1 MSGFGG
7 RWVLAIRSSVPRR
20 RHEHAGARL
29 TSTAIASIRAPVA
42 AARDLVELAKPR
54 LSLLVVF
61 TAGCGLALAPG
72 SLGPVRAA
80 LFILGTALLVA
91 SANTLNCWMEIE
103 GDRRMARTRA
113 RPLPSGRLDPWVAF
127 AFGAVLGLYAI
138 PLLAI
143 AANPL
148 TALLGAIAHVVYV
161 LVYTP
166 LKRVSPLAL
175 EVGAVPG
182 ALPPL
187 MGWTAVA
194 GEPGLGGWV
203 LFAVLFA
210 WQLPHFLAA
219 SLYLE
224 DDYRRGGFR
233 VLPVVK
239 GEASARRHLLAYTV
253 LLLAVSAA
261 PFATGMAGSRYAA
274 AAASLGAVFVA
285 LAAAGLRGRCGR
297 AWARRVFLYSIL
309 YLPALATVLVLDG
322 R

>member
-1 MSGFGG
+1 M
-7 RWVLAIRSSVPRR
+7 
-20 RHEHAGARL
+20 
-29 TSTAIASIRAPVA
+29 TSTAIASLRAPVA

-61 TAGCGLALAPG
+61 TAGIGLAIAPG
-72 SLGPVRAA
+72 SPDPARAS
-80 LFILGTALLVA
+80 LFLLGTALLVA

-103 GDRRMARTRA
+103 ADRRMARTRA
-113 RPLPSGRLDPWVAF
+113 RPLPSGRLDPWVAL
-127 AFGAVLGLYAI
+127 AFGGLLGLYAI

-148 TALLGAIAHVVYV
+148 TALLGAIAHVLYV
-161 LVYTP
+161 VIYTP

-203 LFAVLFA
+203 LFAMLFA

-219 SLYLE
+219 SLYLKE
-224 DDYRRGGFR
+224 DYRRGGFR

-239 GEASARRHLLAYTV
+239 GEASARRHLVAYAL
-253 LLLAVSAA
+253 LLLAVTAAPSAA
-261 PFATGMAGSRYAA
+261 GMAGSAYAA
-274 AAASLGAVFVA
+274 AAAALGAVFLV
-285 LAAAGLRGRCGR
+285 LAAAGLWDGRGA
-297 AWARRVFLYSIL
+297 AWARRVFLYSL
-309 YLPALATVLVLDG
+309 FHLPALATMLVLDG

>member
-1 MSGFGG
+1 M
-7 RWVLAIRSSVPRR
+7 
-20 RHEHAGARL
+20 
-29 TSTAIASIRAPVA
+29 TSTAIAATRPPVA
-42 AARDLVELAKPR
+42 TVRDLVELAKPR

-61 TAGCGLALAPG
+61 TAGVGLALAPG
-72 SLGPVRAA
+72 SLVPVRAA

-103 GDRRMARTRA
+103 ADRRMARTRA
-113 RPLPSGRLDPWVAF
+113 RPLPSGRVDPWVAF
-127 AFGAVLGLYAI
+127 ALGTTLGLYAI

-166 LKRVSPLAL
+166 LKRMSPLAL

-187 MGWTAVA
+187 MGWTAVT
-194 GEPGLGGWV
+194 GEPGLGGWI

-219 SLYLE
+219 SLYLKE
-224 DDYRRGGFR
+224 DYRRGGFR

-239 GEASARRHLLAYTV
+239 GEASARRHLVAYTV
-253 LLLAVSAA
+253 LLLAATAAPSAA
-261 PFATGMAGSRYAA
+261 GMAGGAYAA
-274 AAASLGAVFVA
+274 AAVSLGAVFVA
-285 LAAAGLRGRCGR
+285 LAAAGLRGGR
-297 AWARRVFLYSIL
+297 GGAWARRVFLYSIL
-309 YLPALATVLVLDG
+309 YLPALATVLVLDA